1 MLKIGLLC
9 GVIAAMSLAGAK
21 SQVDN
26 KKAIESKSCDTK
38 FIVELT
44 HDIESITEEV
54 AISEQNALL
63 CKIQNKVNA
72 NSKMI
77 QHYSLLNNAFV
88 ISGNKL
94 DIEAIKELPGVK
106 SVTEE
111 GQRVVKEK
119 GGPISIEIKQSGI
132 EEGEDEV
139 DLTKNASAL
148 TMHKPDDTNDGE
160 GTLIAVLDNEFYLRN
175 DYIDEETGEK
185 KEGFHHE
192 TFDPMTD
199 DINVRL
205 TYGKVKELT
214 KEKKTFAQRK
224 VGVLQNEEG
233 SLYFNNKVPFYYDY
247 AGDSHNGSDNGIPHD
262 TNDVPYGDYNVY
274 SDIALHGSHVSSIA
288 AGNARFG
295 HDGEEM
301 DGYKGIA
308 PKAQLVLMKVFSDI
322 YPSMISEKV
331 GNQEYST
338 FSEIGFLNALEDC
351 MKLGVDAINVSIGS
365 DLNDFDM
372 DSIVMRTLNKLTNE
386 NHILSSISQGNG
398 GKSSYAFT
406 GAYGNWS
413 RDVVETGVAGS
424 YANNR
429 QTMSIAA
436 GQPIWTYYETSIQI
450 GSATIPYNDQIVN
463 RNAGE
468 GDKYVHEHELADL
481 SKEDEQLIEKEIEY
495 VYVGGFGKSEDYTGK
510 NVSGKIAIVNRG
522 DIDFATKYEN
532 AYNKGASAL
541 LIINN
546 DPTETS
552 FTFTCDFGDGNNPE
566 IPCCLVLFK
575 DKPFFERNPSGTLFV
590 KEKTSAVNEYAR
602 TVSDF
607 STDGAAF
614 DLDLKPEITTPG
626 SNIKG
631 AVTPQNKEEQKEEN
645 KFHSY
650 EYFDGTSMAAPNYEG
665 AMAVLLSKMTKDMI
679 ADGDMSKDELALL
692 DEYKQSV
699 NMKFMSTAD
708 IMTDHDANDED
719 HKNSPTSP
727 RMQGA
732 GMADINGA
740 YHTDTYLEGLDE
752 NGNGI
757 NKSKI
762 LLRNNEDIA
771 KGDVKLSFLA
781 HNESEVAHNYKAKVT
796 VMRPAIAK
804 NNTILTDDYNLV
816 GEIDDVKYFP
826 GYEYYSPERETL
838 VKGEGAVS
846 YKDVI
851 HVTKDIQYFE
861 NQAQVDSGTKGGL
874 IPKGFYYVCSK
885 IENSTEG
892 IQWKV
897 VPNLD
902 YQSIKDVVIGTFTQ
916 DVTLEPGN
924 HEIKLN
930 PYTLTKEAK
939 DKIEELYEFGTYVEG
954 FVELE
959 AKDEGVEDLNIPFL
973 GFYSLTDR
981 HADYD
986 YSTAPVVEPF
996 SFEKDPM
1003 KVYGSDLVN
1012 DVTKQ
1017 LLGKDNADMQSLMV
1031 AGYVKSTEEI
1041 DWNQIVKN
1049 DQNLKQLTGF
1059 KEVGLRPDVSKE
1071 KFFENPG
1078 ESIYV
1083 GNAHSTNTIVIQQ
1096 FVYRSVKD
1104 NFFTITNKETGE
1116 IVYKS
1121 VLEDLL
1127 FGQGET
1133 GRYELYKS
1141 HVDADYLTAGY
1152 VAHRAYA
1159 VIPLYDTLTREAFAS
1174 GEYELKFNYQLSAT
1188 GKWVDRSYNLHIDS
1202 DAPVVK
1208 SIVEKGSKTIRI
1220 NFEEKNMAYV
1230 VVGKT
1235 VQEVKFDNKTKS
1247 YYVEMNKSEFENEME
1262 NASTQYSENRLFIQ
1276 AVDFAR
1282 GTTNAIV
1289 HFTGEGYGDYEIL
1302 QGTTLGKN
1310 FDFKYEDESLE
1321 VIKIDNINGLV
1332 ENVTITEDLKLISTA
1347 IKGETNKK
1355 GGCSGMIG
1363 ETSAII
1369 TLFAAAGATLIA
1381 TKKRKSLG
1389 GKNDEE

>member
-63 CKIQNKVNA
+63 SKIQNKVNA

-111 GQRVVKEK
+111 GQRIVKEK

-199 DINVRL
+199 DVNVRL

-247 AGDSHNGSDNGIPHD
+247 AGDSHNGSDNGIPAD
-262 TNDVPYGDYNVY
+262 PVTDVPYGDYNVY
-274 SDIALHGSHVSSIA
+274 SDIALHGSHVASIA

-308 PKAQLVLMKVFSDI
+308 PKAQLVCMKVFSDL
-322 YPSMISEKV
+322 YASDFDKNYGS
-331 GNQEYST
+331 GDGSR

-372 DSIVMRTLNKLTNE
+372 DSIVMRTLNKLTTE
-386 NHILSSISQGNG
+386 NHILSSISEGNG
-398 GKSSYAFT
+398 GKASYAFT
-406 GAYGNWS
+406 GAYGNWT
-413 RDVVETGVAGS
+413 RDVVETGVSGS

-429 QTMSIAA
+429 ETMSIAS
-436 GQPIWTYYETSIQI
+436 GQPIWTYYENSLLI
-450 GSATIPYNDQIVN
+450 GNTTIPYNDQIVN
-463 RNAGE
+463 RDESAAT
-468 GDKYVHEHELADL
+468 KYDEEHELTELVKDG
-481 SKEDEQLIEKEIEY
+481 EEILDIDVPY
-495 VYVGGFGKSEDYTGK
+495 VYVGGFGGADCYK
-510 NVSGKIAIVNRG
+510 NKDVAGKIAVTNRG
-522 DIDFATKYEN
+522 SIDFAEKYRTAANEQ
-532 AYNKGASAL
+532 AL
-541 LIINN
+541 ALIIINN
-546 DPTETS
+546 DPTES
-552 FTFTCDFGDGNNPE
+552 DFTFTCDFGDETPR
-566 IPCCLVLFK
+566 IPVCLVLFK
-575 DKPFFERNPSGTLFV
+575 DKPFFEANREGTL
-590 KEKTSAVNEYAR
+590 KIKSKTSAVNTLAR

-607 STDGAAF
+607 STDGPAF

-631 AVTPQNKEEQKEEN
+631 AVTPQNKEERKEEN
-645 KFHSY
+645 RYHSY
-650 EYFDGTSMAAPNYEG
+650 EYFNGTSMAAPNYEG
-665 AMAVLLSKMTKDMI
+665 AMAVLLSKVTKDMV

-708 IMTDHDANDED
+708 IMTDHEANDEN
-719 HKNSPTSP
+719 HEISPTSP

-804 NNTILTDDYNLV
+804 NNTILTDDYNLI
-816 GEIDDVKYFP
+816 GEIDTIKNFP
-826 GYEYYSPERETL
+826 GYEYYSPEQEKL
-838 VKGEGAVS
+838 IKGEGAVS

-851 HVTKDIQYFE
+851 HVTKDILYYTSQE
-861 NQAQVDSGTKGGL
+861 EVDNNDPKG
-874 IPKGFYYVCSK
+874 IVKEGFYYVCSN
-885 IENSTEG
+885 IQNSTEG

-916 DVTLEPGN
+916 DVTLEPGD

-981 HADYD
+981 HEDYD
-986 YSTAPVVEPF
+986 FSTAPVVEPF

-1003 KVYGSDLVN
+1003 KIYGSDLIN
-1012 DVTKQ
+1012 DVTKT
-1017 LLGKDNADMQSLMV
+1017 LLGKDNVNFGSMMV
-1031 AGYVKSTEEI
+1031 AGYTKGYE
-1041 DWNQIVKN
+1041 NLNFNKIVDN
-1049 DQNLKQLTGF
+1049 SENIAMFNGF
-1059 KEVGLRPDVSKE
+1059 HEVGYKPDVSNE
-1071 KFFENPG
+1071 EMFGDPANN
-1078 ESIYV
+1078 IYV
-1083 GNAHSTNTIVIQQ
+1083 GNPNTTNTLVVQQ
-1096 FVYRSVKD
+1096 FVYRSVSD
-1104 NFFTITNKETGE
+1104 NYITIVNKATGE
-1116 IVYKS
+1116 EVYRS
-1121 VLEDLL
+1121 ALEDLL
-1127 FGQGET
+1127 FGQDTNGKYT
-1133 GRYELYKS
+1133 LYKS
-1141 HVDADYLTAGY
+1141 HVDADYLGGGY

-1159 VIPLYDTLTREAFAS
+1159 VIPLYNALTHEAFAS
-1174 GEYELKFNYQLSAT
+1174 GEYELKFNYELAST
-1188 GKWVDRSYNLHIDS
+1188 KKWVSKSYTLHIDS
-1202 DAPVVK
+1202 EAPVVS
-1208 SIVEKGSKTIRI
+1208 SISEYKKGTTDMVRI
-1220 NFEEKNMAYV
+1220 NLKDENVAYA
-1230 VVGKT
+1230 VVGK
-1235 VQEVKFDNKTKS
+1235 VRHDVNYDKKNNIF
-1247 YYVEMNKSEFENEME
+1247 YVELTKEEFESSLE
-1262 NASTQYSENRLFIQ
+1262 NKKTVYSENRLFVQ
-1276 AVDFAR
+1276 AVDYAR
-1282 GTTNAIV
+1282 GVTNAIV
-1289 HFTGEGYGDYEIL
+1289 HFKGEGYSNTEIL
-1302 QGTTLGKN
+1302 QGYGLAKN
-1310 FDFKYEDESLE
+1310 YDFKYENDELK
-1321 VIKIDNINGLV
+1321 VIKIDSITG
-1332 ENVTITEDLKLISTA
+1332 NVTNVEFNEDLKLVKA
-1347 IKGETNKK
+1347 QGKK
-1355 GGCSGMIG
+1355 GGCGGSIAAA
-1363 ETSAII
+1363 SAIV
-1369 TLFAAAGATLIA
+1369 TLMSLAGATLVGA
-1381 TKKRKSLG
+1381 KKKLG
-1389 GKNDEE
+1389 GKKDEE